1 MKRLI
6 LLALLVLLVCALA
19 LAPMARADNTD
30 AVYLKLLAHF
40 GITCGN
46 LGSPSCTDAGLV
58 QMGHA
63 VCDDLENGRNI
74 DSETTGLVNHSNG
87 ALSQDLAMYLVG
99 AAIVSYC
106 PDKKSLM
113 R

>member
-1 MKRLI
+1 MKTSIAASMLTI
-6 LLALLVLLVCALA
+6 MLV
-19 LAPMARADNTD
+19 PMAVAHADSTD
-30 AVYLKLLAHF
+30 ADYLKLLAHF